1 MGAWGR
7 QEEIEGMSWK
17 LRGYQYSNRP
27 AKKIH
32 TVPSIQL
39 RFGLL
44 MYPVNPVWLE
54 WGQRGCMDRGTHL
67 LGTRERSF
75 LSVGYII
82 AV

>member
-1 MGAWGR
+1 MWEELNLPTGQRVAGLGVQLLQRSPYFSLGSTPVGAWGR

-39 RFGLL
+39 RFWTTYVPG
-44 MYPVNPVWLE
+44 
-54 WGQRGCMDRGTHL
+54 
-67 LGTRERSF
+67 
-75 LSVGYII
+75 
-82 AV
+82 